1 MKNYYHLSPLPTS
14 KHIRT
19 KDKQPLDIAVV
30 YNFNNSSDSF
40 IEALFTSEYD
50 AKQYIEKQPCQKF
63 YTIMR
68 VEDGE

>member
-19 KDKQPLDIAVV
+19 KDRKPFNIAVV
-30 YNFNNSSDSF
+30 YNLGNSSDPF
-40 IEALFTSEYD
+40 IEALFTSEDD
-50 AKQYIEKQPCQKF
+50 AKEYIEKQAYQS
-63 YTIMR
+63 YYSIMK

>member
-1 MKNYYHLSPLPTS
+1 MKNYYHLSPLLTS

-19 KDKQPLDIAVV
+19 KDKKPLNIAVV
-30 YNFNNSSDSF
+30 YNNLSDPF

-50 AKQYIEKQPCQKF
+50 AKQYIEKQCCQKF
-63 YTIMR
+63 YSIMK